1 MEDARI
7 IALFWER
14 DEAAIDAA
22 RQRYGALCRKI
33 AFDLL
38 GDREDA
44 HECENDVYLAAWN
57 AIPPARP
64 QSLRAYLGRL
74 ARNIA
79 LNRYDRRTAA
89 KRGGEAALLLSEL
102 GEVVAAGSVEDTL
115 DSAHTA
121 ALIQAFLRRESAEN
135 RWLFLRRYW
144 YADPLASLA
153 KQLRCSESA
162 VKTRLFRQRE
172 RLRDYLQKEGVLV

>member
-1 MEDARI
+1 MEDVRI
-7 IALFWER
+7 VSLFWAR
-14 DEAAIDAA
+14 DEGAIDAA
-22 RQRYGALCRKI
+22 RERYGALCRKI

-44 HECENDVYLAAWN
+44 LECENDVYLAAWN

-64 QSLRAYLGRL
+64 QSLRAYFGKL

-102 GEVVAAGSVEDTL
+102 GEVVADGSVEDAL
-115 DSAHTA
+115 EASHTA
-121 ALIQAFLRRESAEN
+121 ALIGQFLRSESAGN

-144 YADPLASLA
+144 YAEPLAELA
-153 KQLRCSESA
+153 GQLRCSESA

-172 RLRDYLQKEGVLV
+172 RLRAYLQKEGILL

>member
-14 DEAAIDAA
+14 DEAAIDAV
-22 RQRYGALCRKI
+22 RQQYGALCHKI

-44 HECENDVYLAAWN
+44 RECENDVYLAAWN

-64 QSLRAYLGRL
+64 QSLQAFLGKI

-79 LNRYDRRTAA
+79 LNRYDRRVAL

-102 GEVVAAGSVEDTL
+102 GEVVAVGSVEDAV
-115 DSAHTA
+115 DGAHTA
-121 ALIQAFLRRESAEN
+121 ALIDAFLRKETAEN

-144 YADPLASLA
+144 YADPLIVLA
-153 KQLRCSESA
+153 KRLHCSESA

-172 RLRDYLQKEGVLV
+172 RLREYLQKEGVLV